1 MFLMLQKVKFL
12 TYLQDPFGG
21 IGIFAIKEMG
31 RFYRHVL
38 IEGNYPHHGAVMFGH
53 YGKAF
58 YEVVKFLGLDVKK
71 IGYNQPAGVRY
82 PTENPWG

>member
-1 MFLMLQKVKFL
+1 MSSITTVSYTHL
-12 TYLQDPFGG
+12 
-21 IGIFAIKEMG
+21 
-31 RFYRHVL
+31 
-38 IEGNYPHHGAVMFGH
+38 HHGAVMFGH

-82 PTENPWG
+82 PTENPWGLSLIHIYGYQCITGSKEK

>member
-1 MFLMLQKVKFL
+1 MEELRGNPLDLQKNGFMVSLSCGKIND
-12 TYLQDPFGG
+12 T
-21 IGIFAIKEMG
+21 
-31 RFYRHVL
+31 
-38 IEGNYPHHGAVMFGH
+38 AVMFGH

>member
-1 MFLMLQKVKFL
+1 
-12 TYLQDPFGG
+12 
-21 IGIFAIKEMG
+21 
-31 RFYRHVL
+31 
-38 IEGNYPHHGAVMFGH
+38 MFGH

-58 YEVVKFLGLDVKK
+58 YEVMKFLGLDVKK